1 MLPQPGRADVV
12 GVDRDSENTSGE
24 RKRWDHQPQPGWPG
38 QQREK
43 QADRDHDCEVPHYD
57 AAAPAG
63 VGQLMADPVSVFRTK
78 PEPAGE
84 QQSAAE
90 AWIARQPGQG
100 APPWRPAT
108 FMIFLGSCRGQSLIW
123 QMASPLETVCPT
135 VTESPLTVP
144 SLCAASGCSIFMA
157 SSTTMVSPADTRWPS
172 SATSFT
178 MVPCIGLTSV
188 ASPPPVGRLRR
199 PRVGARGAPRV
210 GTAPPSLAP
219 PSLAPPAGP
228 PAVVSRPGGSTTSSR
243 FPPTSTV
250 IRSRAAAS
258 ASSPSA
264 SAWYG

>member
-57 AAAPAG
+57 AAA
-63 VGQLMADPVSVFRTK
+63 
-78 PEPAGE
+78 PAGE

-178 MVPCIGLTSV
+178 MVPCIGLTSA

-199 PRVGARGAPRV
+199 PRVG
-210 GTAPPSLAP
+210 
-219 PSLAPPAGP
+219 
-228 PAVVSRPGGSTTSSR
+228 
-243 FPPTSTV
+243 
-250 IRSRAAAS
+250 
-258 ASSPSA
+258 
-264 SAWYG
+264 